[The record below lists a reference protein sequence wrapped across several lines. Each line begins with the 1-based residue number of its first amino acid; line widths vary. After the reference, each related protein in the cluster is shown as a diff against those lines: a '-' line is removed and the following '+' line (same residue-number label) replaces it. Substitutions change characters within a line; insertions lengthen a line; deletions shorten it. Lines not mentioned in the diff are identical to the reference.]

1 MELFLD
7 CSPARR
13 PQCDNAI
20 KWSEDYAR
28 EQLGT
33 NMFFGVRKK
42 AQKID
47 KIIEALTDYE
57 SVRTHERQIRHD
69 EAKKIGLKVILL
81 EDDDKLQ
88 DIVLT
93 IHHCFM
99 HTLSNTP
106 AFKIIENHN
115 GAAFVKQQIQ
125 VAIPG

>member
-1 MELFLD
+1 M
-7 CSPARR
+7 R
-13 PQCDNAI
+13 N
-20 KWSEDYAR
+20 
-28 EQLGT
+28 
-33 NMFFGVRKK
+33 K
-42 AQKID
+42 AKKID
-47 KIIEALTDYE
+47 KIIAALTDYE

-93 IHHCFM
+93 VHHCFM

-115 GAAFVKQQIQ
+115 GAAFVKQQIH
-125 VAIPG
+125 VPMPG